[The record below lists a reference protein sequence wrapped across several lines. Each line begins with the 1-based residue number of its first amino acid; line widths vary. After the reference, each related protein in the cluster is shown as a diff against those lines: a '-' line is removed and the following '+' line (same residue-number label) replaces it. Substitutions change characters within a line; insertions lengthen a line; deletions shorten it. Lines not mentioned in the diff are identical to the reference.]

1 MLVDANGSKVVIKN
15 NMSDMNAILKL
26 SFGEIDIAKD
36 AFKGSGPMS
45 KSA

>member
-1 MLVDANGSKVVIKN
+1 MLVDANGSETVTSN
-15 NMSDMNAILKL
+15 NLNDMSAILRL
-26 SFGEIDIAKD
+26 SSGEIDIAKD